1 MRRLYKNNGS
11 KRAFTLTEMII
22 VIGIIVLIAS
32 VVGVG
37 IADIIKAAKKSDSA
51 VNASASDLKNQ
62 INSNEAKLAS
72 YNF

>member
-11 KRAFTLTEMII
+11 KRAFTITEMII